1 LNTIPWAGDTAA
13 KAHMKEAIAEYE
25 ALGEDKLADL
35 GIGNNLA
42 FALFY
47 GGDYAEAYKAGQ
59 TLNPEPNSCFRASM
73 AMIADSKAGLAEAN
87 KRSTD
92 DNASFKD
99 TPAPQ
104 ARC

>member
-1 LNTIPWAGDTAA
+1 LNTIPWAAIQRA
-13 KAHMKEAIAEYE
+13 VAHEEAIAEYQ

-59 TLNPEPNSCFRASM
+59 TLNPEPKPLLSASM
-73 AMIADSKAGLAEAN
+73 A
-87 KRSTD
+87 
-92 DNASFKD
+92 
-99 TPAPQ
+99 
-104 ARC
+104 